1 MRCPG
6 GVAPS
11 FSGYV
16 RITAVQVMTKVVNR
30 VYNPDIEAMD
40 RGKLAELQLER
51 LQETVK
57 RCEEMVPFYRA
68 KMRELELSWKDIK
81 SLDDVKKLPLTTK
94 DDLRESYPF
103 GLFAVPTRDIV
114 RIHASSGTTGQPT
127 VVGYTQKDIE
137 VWSELVARALVS
149 GMADSSDIVQVA
161 YGYGLFTGGL
171 GLHYGVEK
179 LGGSVIPI
187 SGGNTKRQIRM
198 MVDLGTTVLCCTPSY
213 ALFMAETADEMGVDF
228 KQLKL
233 KSGIFGAEP
242 WSDRMRDKIE
252 RLLNLSAFDIYG
264 LSEVMGP
271 GVSMECEHKNG
282 LHIFEDAFLAE
293 TIDPATGE
301 SLPMGEQGELVFT
314 TVNKEGMPLI
324 RYRTRDITSL
334 HDEPCPCGRTHVRM
348 KRVRGRTDDMLII
361 RGVNVFPSQIETVLM
376 DIEGI
381 SPHYQITVDRMG
393 GLDIIE
399 VQVEVSEDMF
409 SDRIRGLEEWQEVIQ
424 AEIESYLGI
433 AVRVILVEPRSIARS
448 EGKAVRVIDNRE
460 L

>member
-1 MRCPG
+1 M
-6 GVAPS
+6 
-11 FSGYV
+11 
-16 RITAVQVMTKVVNR
+16 
-30 VYNPDIEAMD
+30 YNPEIEAMD
-40 RGKLAELQLER
+40 RERLADLQLQR
-51 LQETVK
+51 LKETVK

-68 KMRELELSWKDIK
+68 KLREMEMTWKDIQ
-81 SLDDVKKLPLTTK
+81 SLEDVEKLPFTTK
-94 DDLRESYPF
+94 DDLRENYPF
-103 GLFAVPTRDIV
+103 GLFAVPTREIV

-149 GMADSSDIVQVA
+149 AMADSSDIVQVA

-271 GVSMECEHKNG
+271 GVSIECEQKSG
-282 LHIFEDAFLAE
+282 LHVFEDAFLAE
-293 TIDPATGE
+293 TIDPATGQR
-301 SLPMGEQGELVFT
+301 LPMGEQGELVFT
-314 TVNKEGMPLI
+314 TVNKQGMPLI

-334 HDEPCPCGRTHVRM
+334 HDEPCGCGRTHIRM

-376 DIEGI
+376 EIEGI
-381 SPHYQITVDRMG
+381 SPHYQIIVDRVG

-409 SDRIRGLEEWQEVIQ
+409 SDRIQGLEEWQEVIQ

-433 AVRVILVEPRSIARS
+433 GVKVILVEPRSIARS
-448 EGKAVRVIDNRE
+448 EGKAIRVIDNRE

>member
-1 MRCPG
+1 
-6 GVAPS
+6 
-11 FSGYV
+11 
-16 RITAVQVMTKVVNR
+16 MTKVVNR
-30 VYNPDIEAMD
+30 VYNPEIEAMD
-40 RGKLAELQLER
+40 RSKLAEIQLER
-51 LQETVK
+51 LKETVK
-57 RCEEMVPFYRA
+57 RCEEMVPFYRM
-68 KMRELELSWKDIK
+68 KMRELELDWKDIK
-81 SLDDVKKLPLTTK
+81 SLDDVVKLPFTTK
-94 DDLRESYPF
+94 DDLRENYPF
-103 GLFAVPTRDIV
+103 GMFAVPTRDIV

-127 VVGYTQKDIE
+127 VVGYTSHDIE
-137 VWSELVARALVS
+137 AWSELMARSLVA
-149 GMADSSDIVQVA
+149 GMADPSDIIQVA

-171 GLHYGVEK
+171 GFHYGVEK

-213 ALFMAETADEMGVDF
+213 ALFMAETASEMGIDF

-271 GVSMECEHKNG
+271 GVSIECEQKNG

-293 TIDPATGE
+293 TIDPKTGE
-301 SLPMGEQGELVFT
+301 KLPLGEQGELVFT
-314 TVNKEGMPLI
+314 SLNKQGMPLI

-334 HDEPCPCGRTHVRM
+334 HDEPCACGRTHMRM

-361 RGVNVFPSQIETVLM
+361 RGVNIFPSQIETVLM
-376 DIEGI
+376 QIEGI
-381 SPHYQITVDRMG
+381 SPHYQIIIDREG
-393 GLDIIE
+393 GMDVMEI
-399 VQVEVSEDMF
+399 QVEVSEEMF
-409 SDRIRGLEEWQEVIQ
+409 SDRIRGLEQWQELIQ
-424 AEIESYLGI
+424 GEIESYLGI
-433 AVRVILVEPRSIARS
+433 GVKVALVELRSIARS

>member
-1 MRCPG
+1 
-6 GVAPS
+6 
-11 FSGYV
+11 
-16 RITAVQVMTKVVNR
+16 VVNL
-30 VYNPDIEAMD
+30 VYNPEIEAMD
-40 RGKLAELQLER
+40 RGKLAEIQLER
-51 LQETVK
+51 LKDTVK
-57 RCEEMVPFYRA
+57 RCEEMVPFYRM
-68 KMRELELSWKDIK
+68 KFRELELDWKDIK
-81 SLDDVKKLPLTTK
+81 SLDDVVKLPFTTK
-94 DDLRESYPF
+94 DDLRENYPF
-103 GLFAVPTRDIV
+103 GMFAVPTKDIV

-127 VVGYTQKDIE
+127 VVGYTSHDIE
-137 VWSELVARALVS
+137 AWSELMARSLVA
-149 GMADSSDIVQVA
+149 GKADPSDIIQVA

-171 GLHYGVEK
+171 GFHYGVEK

-213 ALFMAETADEMGVDF
+213 ALYMAETADEMGIDF

-271 GVSMECEHKNG
+271 GVSIECEQKNG

-293 TIDPATGE
+293 TIDSSTGE
-301 SLPMGEQGELVFT
+301 RLPMGEQGELVFT
-314 TVNKEGMPLI
+314 SLNKQGMPLI

-334 HDEPCPCGRTHVRM
+334 HDEQCACGRTHMRM

-376 DIEGI
+376 QMEGI
-381 SPHYQITVDRMG
+381 SPHYQITVDREG
-393 GLDIIE
+393 GLDVME

-409 SDRIRGLEEWQEVIQ
+409 SDRIRGLEQWQELIQ
-424 AEIESYLGI
+424 NEIESHLGI
-433 AVRVILVEPRSIARS
+433 GVRVALVEPRSIARS

>member
-1 MRCPG
+1 
-6 GVAPS
+6 
-11 FSGYV
+11 
-16 RITAVQVMTKVVNR
+16 MTKVVNG
-30 VYNPDIEAMD
+30 VYNPEIEAMD
-40 RGKLAELQLER
+40 RSKLAEIQIER
-51 LQETVK
+51 LKETVK
-57 RCEEMVPFYRA
+57 RCEEMVPFYRM
-68 KMRELELSWKDIK
+68 KMRELELDWKDIK
-81 SLDDVKKLPLTTK
+81 SLDDVVKLPFTTK
-94 DDLRESYPF
+94 DDLRENYPF
-103 GLFAVPTRDIV
+103 GMFAVPTRDIV

-127 VVGYTQKDIE
+127 VVGYTSHDIE
-137 VWSELVARALVS
+137 AWSELMARSLVA
-149 GMADSSDIVQVA
+149 GMADPSDIIQVA

-171 GLHYGVEK
+171 GFHYGVEK

-213 ALFMAETADEMGVDF
+213 ALFMAETASEMGIDF

-271 GVSMECEHKNG
+271 GVSVECEQKNG

-293 TIDPATGE
+293 TIDPKTGE
-301 SLPMGEQGELVFT
+301 KLPLGEQGELVFT
-314 TVNKEGMPLI
+314 SLNKQGMPLI

-334 HDEPCPCGRTHVRM
+334 HDEPCACGRTHMRM

-361 RGVNVFPSQIETVLM
+361 RGVNIFPSQIETVLM
-376 DIEGI
+376 QIEGI
-381 SPHYQITVDRMG
+381 SPHYQIIIDREG
-393 GLDIIE
+393 GMDVMEI
-399 VQVEVSEDMF
+399 QVEVSEEMF
-409 SDRIRGLEEWQEVIQ
+409 SDRIRGLEQWQELIQ
-424 AEIESYLGI
+424 GEIESYLGI
-433 AVRVILVEPRSIARS
+433 GVKVTLVELRSIARS

>member
-1 MRCPG
+1 
-6 GVAPS
+6 
-11 FSGYV
+11 
-16 RITAVQVMTKVVNR
+16 
-30 VYNPDIEAMD
+30 VYNPEIEAMD
-40 RGKLAELQLER
+40 RSKLAEIQLER
-51 LQETVK
+51 LKETVK
-57 RCEEMVPFYRA
+57 RCEEMVPFYRM
-68 KMRELELSWKDIK
+68 KMRELELDWKDIK
-81 SLDDVKKLPLTTK
+81 SLDDVVKLPFTTK
-94 DDLRESYPF
+94 DDLRENYPF
-103 GLFAVPTRDIV
+103 GMFAVPTRDIV

-127 VVGYTQKDIE
+127 VVGYTSHDIE
-137 VWSELVARALVS
+137 AWSELMARSLVA
-149 GMADSSDIVQVA
+149 GMADPSDIIQVA

-171 GLHYGVEK
+171 GFHYGVEK

-213 ALFMAETADEMGVDF
+213 ALFMAETASEMGIDF

-271 GVSMECEHKNG
+271 GVSVECEQKNG

-293 TIDPATGE
+293 TIDPKTGE
-301 SLPMGEQGELVFT
+301 KLPLGEQGELVFT
-314 TVNKEGMPLI
+314 SLNKQGMPLI

-334 HDEPCPCGRTHVRM
+334 HDEPCACGRTHMRM

-361 RGVNVFPSQIETVLM
+361 RGVNIFPSQIETVLM
-376 DIEGI
+376 QIEGI
-381 SPHYQITVDRMG
+381 SPHYQIIIDREG
-393 GLDIIE
+393 GMDVMEI
-399 VQVEVSEDMF
+399 QVEVSEEMF
-409 SDRIRGLEEWQEVIQ
+409 SDRIRGLEQWQELIQ
-424 AEIESYLGI
+424 GEIESYLGI
-433 AVRVILVEPRSIARS
+433 GVKVALVELRSIARS

>member
-1 MRCPG
+1 M
-6 GVAPS
+6 
-11 FSGYV
+11 
-16 RITAVQVMTKVVNR
+16 
-30 VYNPDIEAMD
+30 YNPEIEAMD
-40 RGKLAELQLER
+40 RSKLAEIQLER
-51 LQETVK
+51 LKETVK
-57 RCEEMVPFYRA
+57 RCEEMVPFYRM
-68 KMRELELSWKDIK
+68 KMRELELDWKDIK
-81 SLDDVKKLPLTTK
+81 SLDDVVKLPFTTK
-94 DDLRESYPF
+94 DDLRENYPF
-103 GLFAVPTRDIV
+103 GMFAVPTRDIV

-127 VVGYTQKDIE
+127 VVGYTSHDIE
-137 VWSELVARALVS
+137 AWSELMARSLVA
-149 GMADSSDIVQVA
+149 GMADPSDIIQVA

-171 GLHYGVEK
+171 GFHYGVEK

-213 ALFMAETADEMGVDF
+213 ALFMAETASEMGIDF

-271 GVSMECEHKNG
+271 GVSIECEQKNG

-293 TIDPATGE
+293 TIDPKTGE
-301 SLPMGEQGELVFT
+301 KLPLGEQGELVFT
-314 TVNKEGMPLI
+314 SLNKQGMPLI

-334 HDEPCPCGRTHVRM
+334 HDEPCACGRTHMRM

-361 RGVNVFPSQIETVLM
+361 RGVNIFPSQIETVLM
-376 DIEGI
+376 QIEGI
-381 SPHYQITVDRMG
+381 SPHYQIIIDREG
-393 GLDIIE
+393 GMDVMEI
-399 VQVEVSEDMF
+399 QVEVSEEMF
-409 SDRIRGLEEWQEVIQ
+409 SDRIRGLEQWQELIQ
-424 AEIESYLGI
+424 GEIESYLGI
-433 AVRVILVEPRSIARS
+433 GVKVALVELRSIARS

>member
-1 MRCPG
+1 M
-6 GVAPS
+6 
-11 FSGYV
+11 
-16 RITAVQVMTKVVNR
+16 
-30 VYNPDIEAMD
+30 YNPEIEAMD
-40 RGKLAELQLER
+40 RSKLAEIQLER
-51 LQETVK
+51 LKETVK
-57 RCEEMVPFYRA
+57 RCEEMVPFYRM
-68 KMRELELSWKDIK
+68 KMRELELDWKDIK
-81 SLDDVKKLPLTTK
+81 SLDDVVKLPFTTK
-94 DDLRESYPF
+94 DDLRENYPF
-103 GLFAVPTRDIV
+103 GMFAVPTRDIV

-127 VVGYTQKDIE
+127 VVGYTSHDIE
-137 VWSELVARALVS
+137 AWSELMARSLVA
-149 GMADSSDIVQVA
+149 GMADPSDIIQVA

-171 GLHYGVEK
+171 GFHYGVEK

-213 ALFMAETADEMGVDF
+213 ALFMAETASEMGIDF

-271 GVSMECEHKNG
+271 GVSVECEQKNG

-293 TIDPATGE
+293 TIDPKTGE
-301 SLPMGEQGELVFT
+301 KLPLGVQGELVFT
-314 TVNKEGMPLI
+314 SLNKQGMPLI
-324 RYRTRDITSL
+324 RYRTRDISSL
-334 HDEPCPCGRTHVRM
+334 HDEPCACGRTHMRM
-348 KRVRGRTDDMLII
+348 RRVRGRTDDMLII

-376 DIEGI
+376 QIEGI
-381 SPHYQITVDRMG
+381 SPHYQIIINREG
-393 GLDIIE
+393 GMDVME
-399 VQVEVSEDMF
+399 VQVEVSEEMF
-409 SDRIRGLEEWQEVIQ
+409 SDRIRGLEQWQELIQ
-424 AEIESYLGI
+424 GEIESYLGI
-433 AVRVILVEPRSIARS
+433 GVKVALVELRSIARS

>member
-1 MRCPG
+1 M
-6 GVAPS
+6 
-11 FSGYV
+11 
-16 RITAVQVMTKVVNR
+16 
-30 VYNPDIEAMD
+30 
-40 RGKLAELQLER
+40 
-51 LQETVK
+51 
-57 RCEEMVPFYRA
+57 
-68 KMRELELSWKDIK
+68 
-81 SLDDVKKLPLTTK
+81 
-94 DDLRESYPF
+94 
-103 GLFAVPTRDIV
+103 FAVPTRDIV

-127 VVGYTQKDIE
+127 VVGYTKHDIDA
-137 VWSELVARALVS
+137 WSELMARSLVA
-149 GMADSSDIVQVA
+149 GMADPSDVIQVA

-171 GLHYGVEK
+171 GFHYGVEK

-198 MVDLGTTVLCCTPSY
+198 MVDLETTVLCCTPSY
-213 ALFMAETADEMGVDF
+213 ALYMAETADEMGVDF

-271 GVSMECEHKNG
+271 GVSIECEQKNG
-282 LHIFEDAFLAE
+282 LHIFEDSFLAE
-293 TIDPATGE
+293 TINTETGE
-301 SLPMGEQGELVFT
+301 KLSVGEQGELVFT
-314 TVNKEGMPLI
+314 SLNKEGMPLI

-334 HDEPCPCGRTHVRM
+334 HDEPCPCGRTHMRM

-376 DIEGI
+376 QMEGI
-381 SPHYQITVDRMG
+381 SPHYQITVDREG
-393 GLDIIE
+393 GLDVME

-409 SDRIRGLEEWQEVIQ
+409 SDRIRGLEQSQELIQ
-424 AEIESYLGI
+424 DEIESHLGI
-433 AVRVILVEPRSIARS
+433 GVKVTLVEPRSIARS